1 MHSNRDEDLQ
11 KQHVSDSRTK
21 AGPFSIGEVA
31 KMIGSKVRTVR
42 YYDEIGLVKPT
53 SYTEGGHRLYTTE
66 DIWRLELT
74 TTLRYLDFGI
84 DEISQLI
91 SGELPVEKA
100 LDWQIESLA
109 TQVSALTNMISILR
123 QAKQQQGDSLRYM
136 YDLIHEKALNMEKRK
151 QFISE
156 KVETFHIFDGV
167 PSEWRDPMLYFFNKY
182 IVNQEKITA
191 KQAAAWNEL
200 QELINDPQFMK
211 ELKNIEFFFFHK
223 DHKPRYNPAAWIRKL
238 ESIHDRLNQALEKKR
253 AVDSLYVQAIVEEMI
268 MLYANSEQAYNKE
281 AFLRSFAEYAQ
292 KTRTPLLERCNTL
305 CSIISPQFNLL
316 SKGNLVLFQSLQRK
330 QELMSN
336 QSCEQPKG

>member
-1 MHSNRDEDLQ
+1 MHSNSGTDLQ
-11 KQHVSDSRTK
+11 KFPVSDSRTEV
-21 AGPFSIGEVA
+21 GTFTIGEVA

-91 SGELPVEKA
+91 SGELPVDKA
-100 LDWQIESLA
+100 LDWQIESLT

-123 QAKQQQGDSLRYM
+123 QAKRHQGDSLRYM
-136 YDLIHEKALNMEKRK
+136 YDLIHEKALNIEKRK

-156 KVETFHIFDGV
+156 KVEASHIFDGI

-182 IVNQEKITA
+182 IINQEKISA
-191 KQAAAWNEL
+191 KQTAAWNEL
-200 QELINDPQFMK
+200 QELISNPKFMK
-211 ELKNIEFFFFHK
+211 DLKNIEFFFVHM
-223 DHKPRYNPAAWIRKL
+223 DHQPRYDAAIWVRKL
-238 ESIHDRLNQALEKKR
+238 EDIHDRLNQALEKKR
-253 AVDSLYVQAIVEEMI
+253 AADSPYVQAIVEEMI
-268 MLYANSEQAYNKE
+268 MLYANSKQAFNKE
-281 AFLRSFAEYAQ
+281 DFLRSFAEYAQ

-305 CSIISPQFNLL
+305 CSIISPHFNLL

-330 QELMSN
+330 LEQMEN

>member
-1 MHSNRDEDLQ
+1 MY
-11 KQHVSDSRTK
+11 
-21 AGPFSIGEVA
+21 SIGEVA

-42 YYDEIGLVKPT
+42 YYDEIGLVKPS

-100 LDWQIESLA
+100 LDWQIESLT

-123 QAKQQQGDSLRYM
+123 QAKQHQGDSLRYV
-136 YDLIHEKALNMEKRK
+136 YDLVHEKALNIEKRK

-156 KVETFHIFDGV
+156 KVEIFNIFDGI
-167 PSEWRDPMLYFFNKY
+167 PSEWRGPMLYFFNKY
-182 IVNQEKITA
+182 IVNQAKITA
-191 KQAAAWNEL
+191 KQTAAWNEL
-200 QELINDPQFMK
+200 QELMNDPQFMRD
-211 ELKNIEFFFFHK
+211 LKNIEFFFFHTN
-223 DHKPRYNPAAWIRKL
+223 HQPRYNALTWVRRL
-238 ESIHDRLNQALEKKR
+238 EDIHDRLNQALEKKR
-253 AVDSLYVQAIVEEMI
+253 AADSPYVQAIVEEMI
-268 MLYANSEQAYNKE
+268 MLYANSEQAVDKE
-281 AFLRSFAEYAQ
+281 AFIRSFAEYAQ

-305 CSIISPQFNLL
+305 CSILSPQFNLL

-330 QELMSN
+330 LEQMSN